1 MQHLPTK
8 LDGLSSALPSSN
20 DATYQTVSAC
30 SRPHPNPKDPK
41 SSSGKRGDYVEDSV
55 VGTSTARIC
64 RRPRVLRCKLESNGV
79 ENDQC
84 YTTDEACCRVSLSI
98 TPKQLGKRFLRRRD
112 AMRQISTA
120 DTRSASRLNSWTPM
134 FPLISI
140 STALHYRPGTLGYV

>member
-1 MQHLPTK
+1 MQHLPTM
-8 LDGLSSALPSSN
+8 LDGPSSALPSSN

-30 SRPHPNPKDPK
+30 SRPRPNPKDPK
-41 SSSGKRGDYVEDSV
+41 SSSGKRGDYSV
-55 VGTSTARIC
+55 VGTSTARIY

-98 TPKQLGKRFLRRRD
+98 TPKQLRKRFLRRCD
-112 AMRQISTA
+112 VMRQISTA
-120 DTRSASRLNSWTPM
+120 DTRGASRLNSWTPM
-134 FPLISI
+134 FLLISI